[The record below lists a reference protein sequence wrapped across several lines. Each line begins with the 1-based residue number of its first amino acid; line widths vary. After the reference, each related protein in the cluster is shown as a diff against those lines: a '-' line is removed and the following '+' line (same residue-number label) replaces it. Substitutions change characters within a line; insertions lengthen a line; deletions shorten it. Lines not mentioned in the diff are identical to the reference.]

1 VSDEWEIGVV
11 SEGDDLLVDHE
22 SEDSELGGTSV
33 VELDGTLG
41 HLLFFGEGIPSE
53 VDVSVTEVTNEFV
66 SGVGDVTHDGAF
78 EESNEGDQLDK
89 SSSGDGIGA
98 REGGDSIGERRE
110 GVSGVVNV
118 SWKVDSSTGDNLSK
132 EGKLT
137 DTSVLDLDVTETVE
151 TVLVGSVEESHRIPA
166 SKRSLGTEFVF
177 EGIVQS
183 RGGGLLGGRGEG
195 SSRGEKG
202 GEDGELHDFISI
214 LSMFE
219 IVG

>member
-22 SEDSELGGTSV
+22 SEDSQLGGTSV

-41 HLLFFGEGIPSE
+41 HLFFFGEGIPSE
-53 VDVSVTEVTNEFV
+53 VDVSITEVTNEFV
-66 SGVGDVTHDGAF
+66 SGVGDITHDGAF
-78 EESNEGDQLDK
+78 EESNEGDQLDE

-98 REGGDSIGERRE
+98 RDGGDSIGEGGE

-151 TVLVGSVEESHRIPA
+151 TVLVGSIEQSHGIPT
-166 SKRSLGTEFVF
+166 SKRSLGTKFVF

-183 RGGGLLGGRGEG
+183 RTGGLLGGRGEG
-195 SSRGEKG
+195 GGRSKEG
-202 GEDGELHDFISI
+202 GEDGKLHDYDF
-214 LSMFE
+214 
-219 IVG
+219 VNV